1 MHHAESTVCSWESL
15 GWWVFILTLE
25 LWDVKG
31 DRICKWAR
39 RKVWIH
45 TLSISHLWPLLLLV
59 FTLSLYRIVSNHSRL
74 KLLFKFLLCEYVC
87 MYVLSRSSEWDEFGE
102 VLVVERFTQYLV
114 CGSCWVS
121 DLSVEVA
128 EKWDRGWWEKQ
139 GVTSGPA
146 LTLSDIGDFIVI
158 YIFGHP
164 ENNRTGLRDGRGVK
178 LCHIGEPSEL
188 EGWADIG
195 MERWILCNSRI
206 WLVLRE
212 GIGES
217 GVSFRERL
225 KLSFAWMCVWGGWEM
240 IQKGWN

>member
-1 MHHAESTVCSWESL
+1 MITLYKKINYVRADLFNGLAEPTVCSWESL

-45 TLSISHLWPLLLLV
+45 ALSISHLWPLLLLV
-59 FTLSLYRIVSNHSRL
+59 SHCLSTGLYPIIPGWNDYSN
-74 KLLFKFLLCEYVC
+74 FFCMC
-87 MYVLSRSSEWDEFGE
+87 MYVLSRSLEWDEFGK

-158 YIFGHP
+158 YFWSSW
-164 ENNRTGLRDGRGVK
+164 K
-178 LCHIGEPSEL
+178 
-188 EGWADIG
+188 
-195 MERWILCNSRI
+195 
-206 WLVLRE
+206 
-212 GIGES
+212 
-217 GVSFRERL
+217 
-225 KLSFAWMCVWGGWEM
+225 
-240 IQKGWN
+240 